1 METVTT
7 TQQPKQPMYQPCSP
21 ANSSAAL
28 PWRPG
33 TDKRPLNLLAGIVS
47 YRSAPGLS
55 D

>member
-1 METVTT
+1 METVT
-7 TQQPKQPMYQPCSP
+7 TQQPKQPMYQPCSNP
-21 ANSSAAL
+21 SPVAAL